1 MLPWRCSVP
10 SRLVFMATIPHDAA
24 LDSTLAFLR
33 EGYQFLPSRR
43 KRYQSDIFR
52 LRLMG
57 EPAVCLS
64 GAEGAALF
72 YDESRFQRTGAIPR
86 RIQTTLMGE
95 HGIQTLDDAAHQH
108 RKALFMSVMTPSSLH
123 SFTAQV
129 AETWRAY
136 LRRWEQRASIVLHPE
151 VEEVLCRAACGWA
164 GLPFEEKDIAP
175 LARDLSAMI
184 DAFGVVGPR
193 HAKGKLARHHAEKW
207 VGTSIDNVRAGQQY
221 AREESPL
228 YAVAWFRDLDGELL
242 STKRA
247 AVELLNLVR
256 PIIAIARFVAF
267 AAVALHEN
275 PQWRPRLQSGDP
287 QALEWFTQE
296 VRRLFPFTPLLG
308 ARVRQSFEWKGCKFK
323 KGQLTLLDVHGIDN
337 DERQWD
343 RPGEFLPERFRTW
356 DGSPFNFIPQGG
368 GDYDHNHRCAGEWLT
383 IEALKTCVQLLTT
396 AMTYEVPEQDFSIDL
411 TRMPTLPASG
421 FVMTG
426 VRATGDARPAVTAV
440 PARPGALG
448 AARCPFPH

>member
-1 MLPWRCSVP
+1 
-10 SRLVFMATIPHDAA
+10 
-24 LDSTLAFLR
+24 
-33 EGYQFLPSRR
+33 
-43 KRYQSDIFR
+43 
-52 LRLMG
+52 
-57 EPAVCLS
+57 
-64 GAEGAALF
+64 
-72 YDESRFQRTGAIPR
+72 
-86 RIQTTLMGE
+86 
-95 HGIQTLDDAAHQH
+95 
-108 RKALFMSVMTPSSLH
+108 
-123 SFTAQV
+123 
-129 AETWRAY
+129 
-136 LRRWEQRASIVLHPE
+136 VLHPE

>member
-1 MLPWRCSVP
+1 
-10 SRLVFMATIPHDAA
+10 MATIPHDAA

-33 EGYQFLPSRR
+33 EGYQFLPRRR

-72 YDESRFQRTGAIPR
+72 YDPARFQRTGAIPR

-95 HGIQTLDDAAHQH
+95 HGIQTLDDDAHQH
-108 RKALFMSVMTPSSLH
+108 RKALFMSVMTPGSLH

-136 LRRWEQRASIVLHPE
+136 LRRWEQQASIVLYPE
-151 VEEVLCRAACGWA
+151 AEEVLCRAACGWA

-184 DAFGVVGPR
+184 DAFGGVGPR
-193 HAKGKLARHHAEKW
+193 HAKGKLARRRAERW
-207 VGTSIDNVRAGQQY
+207 VGTSIDQVRAGQQY

-242 STKRA
+242 PTKRA
-247 AVELLNLVR
+247 AVELLNLMR
-256 PIIAIARFVAF
+256 PIIAIARFVVF

-275 PQWRPRLQSGDP
+275 PEWRPRLQSGDP
-287 QALEWFTQE
+287 QALEWFAQE
-296 VRRLFPFTPLLG
+296 VRRLYPFTPLLG
-308 ARVRQSFEWKGCKFK
+308 ARVRHSFEWKGCTFK
-323 KGQLTLLDVHGIDN
+323 KGQLTLLDVHGIDH
-337 DERQWD
+337 DERQWE
-343 RPGEFLPERFRTW
+343 RPDEFWPERFRTW

-368 GDYDHNHRCAGEWLT
+368 GDYWHNHRCAGEWLT
-383 IEALKTCVQLLTT
+383 IEALKTSVLLLAT
-396 AMTYEVPEQDFSIDL
+396 AMTYKVPDQDLRIDL

-421 FVMTG
+421 FIMHQ
-426 VRATGDARPAVTAV
+426 VRATGDSLPVATTSEPTRAAAP
-440 PARPGALG
+440 G